1 MKVSDMLGQL
11 LSSVKVDNDVKN
23 FENSR
28 RKHARRDHDQCI
40 SMVGSKPYPVIDWSQ
55 GGLQIMGDER
65 RFGLNE
71 EHDVVLKFKL
81 SNNIVEIPHI
91 AKVVRKSRDRIAFQ
105 FAPLTKKM
113 KDDFS
118 HVIDDCAAR
127 EFADSQ
133 AAS

>member
-1 MKVSDMLGQL
+1 MLSSL
-11 LSSVKVDNDVKN
+11 LSSMKADNDMKS

-28 RKHARRDHDQCI
+28 RKHARREQDQCI
-40 SMVGSKPYPVIDWSQ
+40 SMVGNKPYPVIDWSQ
-55 GGLQIMGDER
+55 GGLQIMADER

-81 SNNIVEIPHI
+81 SNNIIEVPHK
-91 AKVVRKSRDRIAFQ
+91 AKVVRKTRERIALQ
-105 FAPLTKKM
+105 FMPITKQI
-113 KDDFS
+113 KDSFA
-118 HVIDDCAAR
+118 HVIDDYTAR

>member
-1 MKVSDMLGQL
+1 MLGTL
-11 LSSVKVDNDVKN
+11 LSSVKAGNDLKN
-23 FENSR
+23 YENSR
-28 RKHARRDHDQCI
+28 RKHTRREKDQCI

-71 EHDVVLKFKL
+71 EHDVILKFKL
-81 SNNIVEIPHI
+81 SNSIVEIPHI
-91 AKVVRKSRDRIAFQ
+91 AKVVRKSRDRVAFQ

-113 KDDFS
+113 KDDFA
-118 HVIDDCAAR
+118 HIIDDFTAR